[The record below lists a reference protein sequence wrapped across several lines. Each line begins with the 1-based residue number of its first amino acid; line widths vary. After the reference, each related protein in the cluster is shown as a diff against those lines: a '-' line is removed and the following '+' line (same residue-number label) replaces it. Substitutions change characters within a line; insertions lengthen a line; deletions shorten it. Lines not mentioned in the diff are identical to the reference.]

1 MSNAMS
7 DARKKQDGTTTSSMT
22 DAEFARYLHAN
33 RLDWIRRFLGSA
45 IRWRD
50 VSRDCATAG
59 ARAQAAAA
67 ALAARHPAPPDGD
80 ARSHPRQSG
89 TPPR

>member
-22 DAEFARYLHAN
+22 DAEFARYLHSN
-33 RLDWIRRFLGSA
+33 RLDWLRRFLGSA

-59 ARAQAAAA
+59 ARAQARRYMRQS
-67 ALAARHPAPPDGD
+67 ALSWARHW
-80 ARSHPRQSG
+80 RSL
-89 TPPR
+89 